1 MSDAQ
6 KAPAAKPAEA
16 KAEEAKKEAKAPVEQ
31 APKAEVKEAKAEEK
45 VAKTEKKESKKLSA
59 PVKKIVDAVKEM
71 SLMEVSEL
79 VSALEDEFGV
89 SAAAPMMMGAMPAA
103 GAPGAAPAAEAQTEF
118 DVILKDGG
126 ANKIGAIKAVRTLK
140 PELGLGEAKAFVES
154 APKTLLESVKK
165 EDADAAKK
173 TLEEAGCVVELK

>member
-1 MSDAQ
+1 MSEDTQ
-6 KAPAAKPAEA
+6 KTAAAE
-16 KAEEAKKEAKAPVEQ
+16 
-31 APKAEVKEAKAEEK
+31 APKAEAA
-45 VAKTEKKESKKLSA
+45 EKKESKKLSA
-59 PVKKIVDAVKEM
+59 PVQKIVDAVKEL

-126 ANKIGAIKAVRTLK
+126 SNKIGAIKAVRTLK
-140 PELGLGEAKAFVES
+140 PELGLGEAKTFVES
-154 APKTLLESVKK
+154 APKTLLEGVKK
-165 EDADAAKK
+165 EDAEAAKK
-173 TLEEAGCVVELK
+173 ALEEAGCVVELK